1 MSKKPA
7 FTCLHRAIL
16 SPSDVVALVRECER
30 TEDCV
35 IMPGG
40 ERLDRLTFRGV
51 PARIVDVAVPRDLP
65 PEFPV
70 SDGEPR
76 RKALVLEIG
85 RKVGRYDGA
94 ERLRLNVRQWS
105 GYRSD
110 GTPQQ
115 CGADGRQQP
124 IPQGRIY
131 FGRATDLLLV
141 TVVWA
146 GGSWAHEFLA
156 LRSDLHGYALG
167 SVVWWHYRRY
177 YEFLPVEEVRSI
189 ATEYD
194 ARGEEFSAQ
203 GLTLAEVN
211 RMASRDLYRLA
222 RNLGWRKLTLREREA
237 YRLDGQW
244 HRTEAISR
252 RRAEMGYPPLSPTG
266 CGQYTLDA
274 ANGRAMRGPVE
285 EDRVEEYTDNEYRTA
300 YGLVGED
307 DL

>member
-7 FTCLHRAIL
+7 FTCLYRVVL
-16 SPSDVVALVRECER
+16 SPADVAAMVRECER

-124 IPQGRIY
+124 IPQGRVY
-131 FGRATDLLLV
+131 FVRATDLLLV

-146 GGSWAHEFLA
+146 GGSWAHEFPC
-156 LRSDLHGYALG
+156 LRSSLHDYDI
-167 SVVWWHYRRY
+167 SSIVFWHRENY
-177 YEFLPVEEVRSI
+177 YQFLPYDEVESV
-189 ATEYD
+189 
-194 ARGEEFSAQ
+194 AREFAARKEEFVAS
-203 GLTLAEVN
+203 GITLAEAN
-211 RMASRDLYRLA
+211 RAASRELYRLA
-222 RNLGWRKLTLREREA
+222 RNLGWRKLTLREREM

-244 HRTEAISR
+244 HRVEEISR
-252 RRAEMGYPPLSPTG
+252 RRVDMGYPPLSATG

-285 EDRVEEYTDNEYRTA
+285 DDRVEQYTDDEYRTS
-300 YGLVGED
+300 YGLVEEET
-307 DL
+307 L